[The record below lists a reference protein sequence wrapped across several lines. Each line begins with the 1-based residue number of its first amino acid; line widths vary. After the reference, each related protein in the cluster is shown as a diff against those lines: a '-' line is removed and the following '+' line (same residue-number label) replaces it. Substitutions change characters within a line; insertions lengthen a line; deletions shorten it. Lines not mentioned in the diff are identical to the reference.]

1 MIRHSLI
8 LSLACAFV
16 LLAVTTPRAIAQD
29 LEAKTALATARTFVT
44 AKRWADALDAVNRA
58 LERSPK
64 WIDALNLRIEIQVE
78 MAGPESTLED
88 LAKAK
93 PGVDYATMS
102 RALFGAA
109 ADLLLLQE
117 LQPDPTKTDKIIE
130 AVGNL
135 RARATAAQR
144 LAPKAPEPPKPAPP
158 PPTPAAP
165 APVTSPAPASSEPS
179 REERLARMRAAEER
193 RAQWAR
199 ARERRAATSP
209 PRGDAPV
216 APFKRGD
223 VSISP
228 FMIGPALNFRPYSAK
243 QLGLFSDVDY
253 HLGPRLAVGFLF
265 DMAFLDNLTTLAFGP
280 QLKLKTTLGSAA
292 SVPYLRLA
300 LPFGVVL
307 PSRGNK
313 VFGIGTIRFG
323 LGYRYFFHP
332 RIGVGAELG
341 FLPWVTL
348 SPVVD
353 FGFAFLMQFG
363 VELRF

>member
-16 LLAVTTPRAIAQD
+16 LLAVTTPRAVAQD

-165 APVTSPAPASSEPS
+165 APVTSPAPTSSEPS
-179 REERLARMRAAEER
+179 REERLARMRAAEEQR
-193 RAQWAR
+193 RR
-199 ARERRAATSP
+199 REHRTISGVAASAS
-209 PRGDAPV
+209 APV

-228 FMIGPALNFRPYSAK
+228 FMIGPALNFTPYSAK

-307 PSRGNK
+307 PSRGRT
-313 VFGIGTIRFG
+313 VFGIGTLRVG

>member
-16 LLAVTTPRAIAQD
+16 LLAVTTPRAVAQD

-44 AKRWADALDAVNRA
+44 AKRWADALEAVNRA

-135 RARATAAQR
+135 RARDRGTTPRAESARAAETRAAPADPCSAGASHLPGTGEQRAIARRTARTHARGGGAATAARAPNNQR
-144 LAPKAPEPPKPAPP
+144 
-158 PPTPAAP
+158 
-165 APVTSPAPASSEPS
+165 S
-179 REERLARMRAAEER
+179 RCTGERTR
-193 RAQWAR
+193 RAVQAW
-199 ARERRAATSP
+199 
-209 PRGDAPV
+209 
-216 APFKRGD
+216 
-223 VSISP
+223 
-228 FMIGPALNFRPYSAK
+228 
-243 QLGLFSDVDY
+243 
-253 HLGPRLAVGFLF
+253 
-265 DMAFLDNLTTLAFGP
+265 
-280 QLKLKTTLGSAA
+280 
-292 SVPYLRLA
+292 
-300 LPFGVVL
+300 
-307 PSRGNK
+307 
-313 VFGIGTIRFG
+313 
-323 LGYRYFFHP
+323 
-332 RIGVGAELG
+332 
-341 FLPWVTL
+341 
-348 SPVVD
+348 
-353 FGFAFLMQFG
+353 
-363 VELRF
+363 